1 MHGVMLSLWEWERY
15 CACGT
20 GIKQLECSVSY
31 NGPASNTRRNKY
43 LFFI

>member
-15 CACGT
+15 CTCGT
-20 GIKQLECSVSY
+20 GTKQLACGLSY
-31 NGPASNTRRNKY
+31 SGPASDTRRSKY